1 MKFIENQEKYG
12 LIYDLKKIS
21 KLYNKLK
28 IPTEFDFVD
37 FGRIEENKYI
47 IDMSERT
54 LGKTTNYLLLGLCF
68 NKLYGTKIAYI
79 RTTED
84 MIKKTYVEKMLE
96 TINTYNNGYYIKILT
111 DNQYNGTYYH
121 NKALYYA
128 RYDDGVLIDKS
139 DNAFMLFLSC
149 DRHEIV
155 KSTLNEP
162 LLDFII
168 YDEFI
173 SKYYTY
179 NSCFMFMDLLST
191 IIRKRKSPIIFMLA
205 NNLNINSPWFE
216 ELTIQKD
223 IRHIKKGQ
231 TINITTEQGTK
242 FSVRLMSN
250 TKLEEKKEH
259 NKLFFGLNNPKLNS
273 ITGQGDWSVE
283 QVQHIYKDMEY
294 KLINKP
300 FFIRNTINEFI
311 RFQFAIYQ
319 NRLIM
324 IVNRATKILDN
335 DIVFTLKSID
345 EFNNCYFGF
354 GSKKLENK
362 IRSLINTNSIY
373 YSTNEVGADFLN
385 YCYMVYNYKKF

>member
-1 MKFIENQEKYG
+1 
-12 LIYDLKKIS
+12 
-21 KLYNKLK
+21 
-28 IPTEFDFVD
+28 
-37 FGRIEENKYI
+37 
-47 IDMSERT
+47 
-54 LGKTTNYLLLGLCF
+54 
-68 NKLYGTKIAYI
+68 
-79 RTTED
+79 
-84 MIKKTYVEKMLE
+84 
-96 TINTYNNGYYIKILT
+96 
-111 DNQYNGTYYH
+111 
-121 NKALYYA
+121 
-128 RYDDGVLIDKS
+128 
-139 DNAFMLFLSC
+139 
-149 DRHEIV
+149 
-155 KSTLNEP
+155 
-162 LLDFII
+162 
-168 YDEFI
+168 
-173 SKYYTY
+173 
-179 NSCFMFMDLLST
+179 
-191 IIRKRKSPIIFMLA
+191 MLA

-250 TKLEEKKEH
+250 TKTEEKKEH